1 MPKLKLDSLV
11 LEQLE
16 NQGLV
21 PFNDTQMK
29 LSSGIKSGQN
39 LWMVVEE
46 LEELEQS
53 IAATLLHKLKSSFE
67 DVARAVVLVPS
78 KVEADR
84 LEELFQQLGKHT
96 DLRVWTAYEGP
107 QILKQKEDI
116 YFGADV
122 VIATPK
128 RLNELL
134 NIEGFNSSSVQT
146 LILYKAEALLKVGV
160 TAYTQRISDSF
171 PFKQRLSI
179 TLNKDTKVRTYM
191 DRYAHPFNEW
201 PL

>member
-1 MPKLKLDSLV
+1 MPKLKLDSAV
-11 LEQLE
+11 IDQLE
-16 NQGLV
+16 KSELV
-21 PFNDTQMK
+21 PFNEAQLK

-39 LWMVVEE
+39 LWMV
-46 LEELEQS
+46 LQDFDGLMSS
-53 IAATLLHKLKSSFE
+53 IAATLVHKLKSAYE

-78 KVEADR
+78 KEEADI
-84 LEELFQQLGKHT
+84 LFELFEQVGGHT

-107 QILKQKEDI
+107 KILQQKEDI

-134 NIEGFNSSSVQT
+134 NIEGFNSASVQT
-146 LILYKAEALLKVGV
+146 LVLYNAEALLKVGV
-160 TAYTQRISDSF
+160 TGFTQRISDSL
-171 PFKQRLSI
+171 PPKQRISLS
-179 TLNKDTKVRTYM
+179 LSKDGKVRTYM

-201 PL
+201 PS